1 MHTLSIN
8 IQTNIGIL
16 LTKWIYQQG
25 SCQSN
30 YQRAFWSPIMQHIHF
45 MRYFYYLTCNMH
57 IHSGVFN
64 DHIFAV
70 HISFIHTCLL
80 ESEFHVIHLFA
91 FIWKA
96 ISCHTLMGKA
106 EIFSLLI
113 HILKIHFM
121 PYVPILRSI
130 FAPFLAHVYIGK
142 ALGYLLNT
150 RTLILSLVTY
160 STSSRCKEPSRCNL
174 HQMRA

>member
-1 MHTLSIN
+1 MYKYIQNILATYNRLHILNTNRYMHA
-8 IQTNIGIL
+8 Q
-16 LTKWIYQQG
+16 
-25 SCQSN
+25 
-30 YQRAFWSPIMQHIHF
+30 
-45 MRYFYYLTCNMH
+45 
-57 IHSGVFN
+57 V
-64 DHIFAV
+64 
-70 HISFIHTCLL
+70 
-80 ESEFHVIHLFA
+80 
-91 FIWKA
+91 

-150 RTLILSLVTY
+150 HMLISSLVTY
-160 STSSRCKEPSRCNL
+160 STSSRCKEPSRCSL
-174 HQMRA
+174 HQMQD